1 MWCLYICVCVWCG
14 YVCGVYMICV
24 YVCVLYV
31 GGGSQSD
38 KEQAMVSSILLYGD
52 AGLAGNGK

>member
-1 MWCLYICVCVWCG
+1 
-14 YVCGVYMICV
+14 MICV

-31 GGGSQSD
+31 GGSQSD